1 MSLHRVMMAGAGG
14 QGILFIG
21 KLLAN
26 AAIQEYAH
34 VTFIP
39 SYGAEV
45 RGGPSSCQVIL
56 SDTEISSPVA
66 ERFDAMILMNHD
78 SACRLLPQLAK
89 GGLAVVNRSLSTVEA
104 AADRLLVA
112 ATEQAEGLGDGRVAN
127 LVALGA
133 LLKSRPLVTPDCIEA
148 TLRRMNGAKRAVLDL
163 NLSAFRAGLG
173 MA

>member
-1 MSLHRVMMAGAGG
+1 MILHRIMMAGAGG

-26 AAIQEYAH
+26 AALEEFAH

-66 ERFDAMILMNHD
+66 ERFDAMILMNQD
-78 SACRLLPQLAK
+78 SVTRFLPQLAR
-89 GGLAVVNRSLSTVEA
+89 GGMAVINGSLSNAEPA
-104 AADRLLVA
+104 SNRRLIP
-112 ATEQAEGLGDGRVAN
+112 ATERAEDLGDARGASLILLGV
-127 LVALGA
+127 LV
-133 LLKSRPLVTPDCIEA
+133 KERPVVTPACVEA
-148 TLRRMNGAKRAVLDL
+148 TLRRTVGGKKAVLDS
-163 NLSAFRAGLG
+163 NLGAFRAGL
-173 MA
+173 AA